1 MVDIYLS
8 LALVIILVAL
18 IGFYIVFRFIKEFLN
33 NYFLGRYIY
42 IETAMFQNIK
52 TGDVIIMKI
61 GDMQLLDLGKNKGL
75 YIRKETEY
83 EVQYYDLI
91 IEEK

>member
-18 IGFYIVFRFIKEFLN
+18 IGFYIVFRFIKEYLN

-61 GDMQLLDLGKNKGL
+61 DDMQLLDLGKNKGF
-75 YIRKETEY
+75 YVKKQTEY

-91 IEEK
+91 IEEN